1 MPPKIMAEEAKSVTS
16 VLSDISDTN
25 TFTLSIFM
33 LIKKEKENIFDA
45 IFVRIIFKRYLSKK
59 FQIYDSVKKIGKYI
73 Y

>member
-1 MPPKIMAEEAKSVTS
+1 MPPKIIAEEAKSVTS

-25 TFTLSIFM
+25 TFTESIFM

-45 IFVRIIFKRYLSKK
+45 IFVRIIFKRYLFKK
-59 FQIYDSVKKIGKYI
+59 FQIYNCVKKIGKYI